1 MLSMQG
7 KFYKDD
13 KMWWNKLNNITDA
26 DFKMMPYGFVKK
38 YGSIMFYLKKQQEE
52 FHLDENLSMNGYF
65 KQVKN
70 LQGLM
75 TD

>member
-13 KMWWNKLNNITDA
+13 KMWWNKLNNMTDA